1 VLDSISG
8 LEVHLRMEYKWGQ
21 KTPKCLIHG
30 YVQSLL
36 VENKNSNPRDLGLI
50 WIIGYIDKLTN
61 TYMTD
66 ITIIVALLAGFGS
79 FVAPCILPMIPA
91 FLAYISGTTVTELAS
106 KNGTV
111 FSINRLNIILNT
123 VFFVLG
129 FSAVFSTLGVLINS
143 VFSNITGELT
153 ESLNFV
159 GGIIIVAFGLFLLL
173 STKIRS
179 LNVERKFLPKNSK
192 SSYPMSFVF
201 GLAFAVGWTPCVGPI
216 LGTILTLAAT
226 TPSVSFSLLLAY
238 SLGLGIPFVLM
249 GIFFSRATRIIRSMS
264 KHLKYYNVILGG
276 FIIVLGILIFTNQL
290 AYIANFPLLNELV
303 LLG

>member
-1 VLDSISG
+1 MADV
-8 LEVHLRMEYKWGQ
+8 
-21 KTPKCLIHG
+21 
-30 YVQSLL
+30 
-36 VENKNSNPRDLGLI
+36 
-50 WIIGYIDKLTN
+50 
-61 TYMTD
+61 
-66 ITIIVALLAGFGS
+66 TIFVALLAGLSS

-91 FLAYISGTTVTELAS
+91 FLAYISGTTVSELS
-106 KNGTV
+106 SKKNGDMITSSGSV
-111 FSINRLNIILNT
+111 LSINRLNIVLNT

-129 FSAVFSTLGVLINS
+129 FSVVFSVLGVLINS
-143 VFSNITGELT
+143 VLSNATGEIT
-153 ESLNFV
+153 NSLNFV
-159 GGIIIVAFGLFLLL
+159 GGTIIVAFGIFLLL
-173 STKIRS
+173 STKIRA
-179 LNVERKFLPKNSK
+179 LNVEKKFFPKKSK

-249 GIFFSRATRIIRSMS
+249 GVFFSRATKIIRSMS

-276 FIIVLGILIFTNQL
+276 FIILLGILVFTNQL